1 MRTAKKIHIKNPFIY
16 QGYVS
21 QTIAAHNK
29 KKKFHA
35 A

>member
-21 QTIAAHNK
+21 PEYFCDRAEETEE
-29 KKKFHA
+29 
-35 A
+35 